1 MITFSIKG
9 LPKKK
14 FFSSALSHYS
24 RCRPLPLQQAAE
36 RSSYRGGRRVPSGRE
51 AHQPNAQKQHQNAP
65 FVSLSFCSAMRVPSV
80 SWQTI
85 VFMHENGGCV
95 SETRRRL
102 LHYCIIALLH
112 YCIGDFRTETIGAAC
127 AKENATVFECF
138 PYVCPEPVLVKKM
151 IISTKCCKSG
161 VSVPVQPSTT
171 TKPRLCSSH
180 TSPPFSSSPLSW
192 QCRLQL
198 HQQVLLT
205 ISPLPTFNSRRVFCT
220 QIKCSAA
227 WPLAVLHIPAQE
239 GLRNTPLFSQL
250 SLRLTRAC
258 LGKLIEF

>member
-9 LPKKK
+9 LPKKA
-14 FFSSALSHYS
+14 FFSIAPSHYS

-51 AHQPNAQKQHQNAP
+51 ANQPNAQKQHQNAP

-205 ISPLPTFNSRRVFCT
+205 ISSLPCCVWSLSR
-220 QIKCSAA
+220 
-227 WPLAVLHIPAQE
+227 
-239 GLRNTPLFSQL
+239 
-250 SLRLTRAC
+250 
-258 LGKLIEF
+258 

>member
-1 MITFSIKG
+1 
-9 LPKKK
+9 
-14 FFSSALSHYS
+14 
-24 RCRPLPLQQAAE
+24 
-36 RSSYRGGRRVPSGRE
+36 
-51 AHQPNAQKQHQNAP
+51 
-65 FVSLSFCSAMRVPSV
+65 
-80 SWQTI
+80 
-85 VFMHENGGCV
+85 
-95 SETRRRL
+95 L

-151 IISTKCCKSG
+151 IISQNVVK
-161 VSVPVQPSTT
+161 VAFPVPVQPSTT

-205 ISPLPTFNSRRVFCT
+205 ISSLPCCVWSLSR
-220 QIKCSAA
+220 
-227 WPLAVLHIPAQE
+227 
-239 GLRNTPLFSQL
+239 
-250 SLRLTRAC
+250 
-258 LGKLIEF
+258 